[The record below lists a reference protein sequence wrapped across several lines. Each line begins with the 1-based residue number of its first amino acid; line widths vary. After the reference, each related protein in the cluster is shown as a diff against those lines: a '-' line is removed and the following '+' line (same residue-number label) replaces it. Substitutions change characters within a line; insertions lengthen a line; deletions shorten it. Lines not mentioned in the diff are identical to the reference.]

1 MSDRPDPNEILRA
14 MSEPLTDPSLPAP
27 DRVTLSLSPDQ
38 ARVLAALVAWAA
50 DDVREGTDDSIWP
63 VVRDLAGGD
72 AAPDLEAT
80 LAALHYTL
88 NVHIDP
94 VI

>member
-1 MSDRPDPNEILRA
+1 MSDLPDPKEILHA
-14 MSEPLTDPSLPAP
+14 MSEPLADPSVPAP
-27 DRVTLSLSPDQ
+27 DRVTLSLTPDQ

-50 DDVREGTDDSIWP
+50 DDVREGTDDFIWP
-63 VVRDLAGGD
+63 VIRDLAGGD

-80 LAALHYTL
+80 LAELDYTL